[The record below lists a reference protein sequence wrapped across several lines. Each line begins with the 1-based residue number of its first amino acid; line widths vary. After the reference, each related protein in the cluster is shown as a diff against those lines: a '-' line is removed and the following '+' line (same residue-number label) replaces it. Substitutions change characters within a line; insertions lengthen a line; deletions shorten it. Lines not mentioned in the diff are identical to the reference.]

1 MALTPLHKLADDL
14 LFGMMSECPDLAAHM
29 GVRDVAG
36 RRVPGDTVTDY
47 SPAGAARRDA
57 VMETASRALTKIDR
71 SALSPD
77 EQTTYDVIDYT
88 VNEGFFWIYRGRA
101 GRDFPEMHYPVNAL
115 IGVHPTLV
123 ELFVENHIF
132 AAPDDAHAYLARLR
146 ALPAAIAQAR
156 EVLAVRKAEGIVA
169 PAELLAGAIEDLRA
183 FVSTRSSVPPLIAT
197 LVFGLEKVGITGAQ
211 STAMLIEAERCLN
224 TEIHPAYAALIADA
238 EKQSGENRP
247 YVGLWSLP
255 RGEEHYDWL
264 LRAHTTTPLTPDEVH
279 RRGKEELAALTARI
293 IEKFD
298 AIGFRGGSIGEMFQ
312 RLAEERG
319 GMYPDSAEGRSA
331 ALADVER
338 TLDTMTHKL
347 GPLFD
352 KLPRARFRVEPVP
365 LLLEDSSHSRYT
377 PPAADG
383 SRPGTF
389 ILNLKEFTQR
399 SRYELPTLCYH
410 EVMPGHHVQ
419 LALAQELTQLPA
431 FRRTIVFNAYIEG
444 WAKYA
449 ETVPESA
456 GAETDPRVALCRMKG
471 ELYSTLNLVLD
482 TGIHAKR
489 WTKQQAKSF
498 FCEATGVPDAFA
510 EMIVTRSLVNPGQ
523 LTSYK
528 IGMLKMFELKQR
540 LTQARGTNFRIQ
552 EFHDLVLRN
561 GALPLSLLD
570 RQVQA
575 AIAA

>member
-14 LFGMMSECPDLAAHM
+14 LFGMMAECPDLAAHM

-36 RRVPGDTVTDY
+36 RRVPGNTVTDY
-47 SPAGAARRDA
+47 SPAGVAKRDA
-57 VMETASRALTKIDR
+57 VVEAAARALSKIDR
-71 SALSPD
+71 AALTPD

-101 GRDFPEMHYPVNAL
+101 GRDFPEMHYPVNSL
-115 IGVHPTLV
+115 IGVHPTLQ

-132 AAPDDAHAYLARLR
+132 AAPEDAHAYLARLHG
-146 ALPAAIAQAR
+146 LPDAIGQAR
-156 EVLAVRKAEGIVA
+156 KALAARKGEGIVA
-169 PAELLAGAIEDLRA
+169 PAELLTGAIAEMQTFASLPAHEHPLIVTFGVGLLKSGIAGAQA
-183 FVSTRSSVPPLIAT
+183 
-197 LVFGLEKVGITGAQ
+197 
-211 STAMLIEAERCLN
+211 TAMVKDAEKTLTGRVY
-224 TEIHPAYAALIADA
+224 PAYAALIEDSRKHAA
-238 EKQSGENRP
+238 ENRE
-247 YVGLWSLP
+247 YAGLWSLP
-255 RGEEHYDWL
+255 HGEAHYDWL
-264 LRAHTTTPLTPDEVH
+264 LRAHTTTALTPDEVH
-279 RRGKEELAALTARI
+279 SRGEEELAKLTARI
-293 IEKFD
+293 AKHFD
-298 AIGFRGGSIGEMFQ
+298 DIGFRGASIGEMFQ
-312 RLAEERG
+312 RLGAEPD
-319 GMYPDSAEGRSA
+319 GMYPDTADGRRD

-338 TLDTMTHKL
+338 TIETMTRAL
-347 GPLFD
+347 SPLFD
-352 KLPRARFRVEPVP
+352 TMPRAGFRVEPVP
-365 LLLEDSSHSRYT
+365 PALEATSHSRYT
-377 PPAADG
+377 PPSADG

-449 ETVPESA
+449 ETVPEA
-456 GAETDPRVALCRMKG
+456 TGAETNLRVALCRLKG
-471 ELYSTLNLVLD
+471 ELYSTVNLVLD

-489 WTKQQAKSF
+489 WTKQQAKTF
-498 FCEATGVPDAFA
+498 FCDATGVPDAFA

-528 IGMLKMFELKQR
+528 IGMLKMFELKRR
-540 LTQARGTNFRIQ
+540 LAAARGASFRIQ